1 MFSDIITLNNEA
13 QSELLNF
20 NRKIEDG
27 ELAITDTNDNK
38 RTDEIIDNIESMQQD
53 INSLYD
59 DISTI
64 NTNINSFEAAINQ
77 SKEIRRQELLANKN
91 EDPDG
96 ELDIRDIMGD

>member
-1 MFSDIITLNNEA
+1 MFNDIITLNNEA

-20 NRKIEDG
+20 NRKIDDG

-38 RTDEIIDNIESMQQD
+38 RTDEIIDNIERGQQE

-64 NTNINSFEAAINQ
+64 NTNINSFESAINQ
-77 SKEIRRQELLANKN
+77 SKEIRRQELLADKN